1 MKKVK
6 GNILVV
12 DDDPDILHTAR
23 VVLKQKFEKVLT
35 EGNPQQIPYLLNN
48 HHFDV
53 VLLDM
58 NFTAGATSGKEGL
71 HWLREIISIKPGANV
86 IMITA
91 YGQINLAVEA
101 MKQGAIDFVVKPWEN
116 EKLQATVYS
125 AYNLSESKQEVERL
139 KSSQAKLKQVITDQ
153 PVEIIGKST
162 AMEEVFSAIDKVAET
177 DANILVLG
185 ENGTG
190 KEVIAR
196 AIHNQSLRKEEAF
209 IKIDLGAVPES
220 LFESELFGHMKGA
233 FTDAKNDRAGRFEVA
248 SGGTLFLDEIGN
260 LSLSMQSKL
269 LTVLQNREVIRIGSN
284 KPIPIDIRLICAT
297 NIPLHELVAEKK
309 FREDLLYRFNTV
321 EIRLPSLSERIEDIP
336 ILLEHFLKMYSQ
348 KYRKSGLTISRE
360 AIKQLQKYKWP
371 GNIRELQHAT
381 ERAVIM
387 GEDTVLQ
394 KNDYILSYVQT
405 ATPMAEPINL
415 DEMEKKAIAEAIK
428 KHKGNM
434 SKAAKELGLGRT
446 TLYRKIEKYD
456 L

>member
-190 KEVIAR
+190 KEMIAR

-209 IKIDLGAVPES
+209 IKVDLGAIPES

-248 SGGTLFLDEIGN
+248 SGGTLVLDEIGN

-269 LTVLQNREVIRIGSN
+269 LTVLQNREVIRI
-284 KPIPIDIRLICAT
+284 
-297 NIPLHELVAEKK
+297 
-309 FREDLLYRFNTV
+309 
-321 EIRLPSLSERIEDIP
+321 
-336 ILLEHFLKMYSQ
+336 
-348 KYRKSGLTISRE
+348 
-360 AIKQLQKYKWP
+360 
-371 GNIRELQHAT
+371 
-381 ERAVIM
+381 
-387 GEDTVLQ
+387 
-394 KNDYILSYVQT
+394 
-405 ATPMAEPINL
+405 
-415 DEMEKKAIAEAIK
+415 
-428 KHKGNM
+428 
-434 SKAAKELGLGRT
+434 
-446 TLYRKIEKYD
+446 
-456 L
+456 